1 MFASGSTGAELRDR
15 LRAALR
21 QPVRREPTPR
31 LVGVTVDA
39 DLRLLGG
46 GWFESPY
53 GPGYRIESR
62 YDVGYVHGE
71 VPLSDVLAAPLEQLS
86 RVAGVEATTDLRGL
100 LFIDT
105 ETTGLGGAGAM
116 VFLAGVARFQGS
128 ELVLTQYLLPGPQ
141 FEGGLLGGVG
151 EELARAGALVSYN
164 GRAFD
169 APVLESRY
177 VLSRMRPRWRS
188 LPHLDLLHLA
198 RRLFA
203 DELPSYRLTDVERQL
218 LGFERTEECPSHEVP
233 ERYFRF
239 QRTGDPTPLLPVLRH
254 NAWDVLS
261 LAALLARLGRA
272 LLAEDEPLARA
283 RAAERTGSWE
293 EAARR
298 YESAALRAAR
308 GERRRLLERAARAY
322 AKAGAHEHALRC
334 WLALA
339 EEPPGRM
346 LRPWVEAAKILE
358 HRLRDPEGALR
369 CTEAALA
376 LLEQGVARPGPRG
389 SGTTP
394 AELRRRRQ
402 RLQARRERGSAK
414 MP

>member
-1 MFASGSTGAELRDR
+1 MFASSSTGPELRDR

-21 QPVRREPTPR
+21 QPVRREPAAR
-31 LVGVTVDA
+31 LVGVTA
-39 DLRLLGG
+39 ESDLCLLGG
-46 GWFESPY
+46 GWFDTPH

-62 YDVGYVHGE
+62 YDVGYVHGA
-71 VPLSDVLAAPLEQLS
+71 VPLRDVLTAPLGELCAA
-86 RVAGVEATTDLRGL
+86 AGVQAALDLQGL
-100 LFIDT
+100 LFVDT

-116 VFLAGVARFQGS
+116 VFLAGLARFDGS
-128 ELVLTQYLLPGPQ
+128 ELVLTQYLLPGPEY
-141 FEGGLLGGVG
+141 EGGLLGGLG
-151 EELARAGALVSYN
+151 EELGRAGALVSYN

-177 VLSRMRPRWRS
+177 VLARMRPRWRS
-188 LPHLDLLHLA
+188 LPHLDLLHLT

-203 DELPSYRLTDVERQL
+203 DELPSYRLTDVERRL
-218 LGFERTEECPSHEVP
+218 LEFERTEECPSHEVP
-233 ERYFRF
+233 QRYFRF
-239 QRTGDPTPLLPVLRH
+239 QRTGDPSHLLPVLRH

-272 LLAEDEPLARA
+272 LVADDEPLARA

-293 EAARR
+293 ESAVR
-298 YESAALRAAR
+298 YESVALRAPRAQ
-308 GERRRLLERAARAY
+308 RRRLLERAARAY
-322 AKAGAHEHALRC
+322 AKAGAHEPALRC

-339 EEPPGRM
+339 QEPPGRM